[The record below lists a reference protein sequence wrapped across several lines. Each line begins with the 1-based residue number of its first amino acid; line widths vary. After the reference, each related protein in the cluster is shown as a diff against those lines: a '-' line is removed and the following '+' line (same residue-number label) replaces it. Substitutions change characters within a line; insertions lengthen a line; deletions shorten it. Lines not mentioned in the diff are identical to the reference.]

1 MKFLDIE
8 KKLKA
13 KHKEIARIFT
23 SQDKKVTKNSTT
35 WKYHEEGGG
44 VSTELLNG
52 KIIEKAAINFSS
64 ITGTILPK
72 SALSKKLRVN
82 KSKFHATGIS
92 IVVHPD
98 NPHVP
103 CSHLNVRHFYVN
115 PKIWWFGGGYDLT
128 PYFPFQDDITL
139 WHSNARKMCD
149 KHDKSYYKKFK
160 KQCDEYFYLPHRN
173 ERRGV
178 GGIFFD
184 NLNNLSK
191 EKHCNFIIDVLDSY
205 VNSYIQIITRRHKS
219 RFTKSQKD
227 FQLYR
232 RGRYVEFNLLYDRGT
247 TFGLQSGGRA
257 ESILMSLPPIVKWSA
272 SKSKQFK
279 SFEKNLL
286 KYI

>member
-1 MKFLDIE
+1 
-8 KKLKA
+8 
-13 KHKEIARIFT
+13 
-23 SQDKKVTKNSTT
+23 
-35 WKYHEEGGG
+35 
-44 VSTELLNG
+44 
-52 KIIEKAAINFSS
+52 
-64 ITGTILPK
+64 
-72 SALSKKLRVN
+72 
-82 KSKFHATGIS
+82 
-92 IVVHPD
+92 
-98 NPHVP
+98 
-103 CSHLNVRHFYVN
+103 
-115 PKIWWFGGGYDLT
+115 
-128 PYFPFQDDITL
+128 
-139 WHSNARKMCD
+139 MCD

-205 VNSYIQIITRRHKS
+205 INSYIQIITKRYKS

-257 ESILMSLPPIVKWSA
+257 ESILCLLYTSPSPRDKRQSRMPSSA
-272 SKSKQFK
+272 
-279 SFEKNLL
+279 
-286 KYI
+286 

>member
-1 MKFLDIE
+1 
-8 KKLKA
+8 
-13 KHKEIARIFT
+13 
-23 SQDKKVTKNSTT
+23 
-35 WKYHEEGGG
+35 
-44 VSTELLNG
+44 
-52 KIIEKAAINFSS
+52 
-64 ITGTILPK
+64 
-72 SALSKKLRVN
+72 
-82 KSKFHATGIS
+82 
-92 IVVHPD
+92 
-98 NPHVP
+98 
-103 CSHLNVRHFYVN
+103 
-115 PKIWWFGGGYDLT
+115 
-128 PYFPFQDDITL
+128 
-139 WHSNARKMCD
+139 MCD
-149 KHDKSYYKKFK
+149 KHDKNYYKKFK

-205 VNSYIQIITRRHKS
+205 INSYIQIITKRYKS

-257 ESILMSLPPIVKWSA
+257 ESILMSLPPNVKWSA

-279 SFEKNLL
+279 SYEKNLL
-286 KYI
+286 KYL